1 MSSDPFDPHHRSPPT
16 ARPEPVEGR
25 GSVSLQGSEGAGM
38 NSQPGRSCP
47 LRYHY
52 GPRAI
57 AAVPLQQVHTLY
69 VAGGL
74 YGNTAALAALLRMVA
89 AEPGATLVFNGDFN
103 WFNVRDADFAH
114 INQAVLQHYA
124 LQGNVEAEFH
134 TPGDEADCGC
144 AYPEAVDEAVVQRS
158 NAIHRQLKATARR
171 HPALLAQLAQ
181 LPMVARFQVG
191 EARVG
196 VVHGDAQSLAGWGF
210 DAAAL
215 QATDA
220 VQRYAPWFD
229 QAQVDL
235 FACSHTCAPGLAV
248 YGGQRAIVNNGA
260 TGMPNRAGDLRGLV
274 SRIALKP
281 SPHPVWEE
289 ERPAAGVYVALL
301 PVAYDTA
308 AWAADFE
315 AQWPEGSAAALSYG
329 KRMREGY

>member
-1 MSSDPFDPHHRSPPT
+1 MLEPT
-16 ARPEPVEGR
+16 AR
-25 GSVSLQGSEGAGM
+25 
-38 NSQPGRSCP
+38 PGRSCP

-57 AAVPLQQVHTLY
+57 AAAPLQPAHTLY

-74 YGNTAALAALLRMVA
+74 YGNTAALAELLRMVA
-89 AEPGATLVFNGDFN
+89 AEPGATLIFNGDFN

-114 INQAVLQHYA
+114 INHAVLQHQA

-171 HPALLAQLAQ
+171 HSALLAQLAQ

-191 EARVG
+191 PARVG

-215 QATDA
+215 HAADA
-220 VQRYAPWFD
+220 AQRYAPWFE
-229 QAQVDL
+229 QAEVDL
-235 FACSHTCAPGLAV
+235 FASSHTCAPGLAV
-248 YGGQRAIVNNGA
+248 YGPERAILNNGA

-274 SRIALKP
+274 SRIALTP

-289 ERPAAGVYVALL
+289 ECQVAGAYIALL

-308 AWAADFE
+308 AWAADFS

-329 KRMREGY
+329 RRLRDGA

>member
-1 MSSDPFDPHHRSPPT
+1 MPPDAPASP
-16 ARPEPVEGR
+16 
-25 GSVSLQGSEGAGM
+25 
-38 NSQPGRSCP
+38 PGRSCP

-57 AAVPLQQVHTLY
+57 AQAPLQTAHTLY

-74 YGNTAALAALLRMVA
+74 YGNTAALAELLRMVA
-89 AEPGATLVFNGDFN
+89 AEPGATLIFNGDFN
-103 WFNVRDADFAH
+103 WFNVRDADFVH
-114 INQAVLQHYA
+114 INQAVLQHHA

-144 AYPEAVDEAVVQRS
+144 AYPAAVDDAVVQRS

-171 HPALLAQLAQ
+171 HPELLHRLAA

-196 VVHGDAQSLAGWGF
+196 MVHGDAQSLAGWGF
-210 DAAAL
+210 DAEAL
-215 QATDA
+215 QAADA
-220 VQRYAPWFD
+220 AQRYAPWFE
-229 QAQVDL
+229 QAEVEL
-235 FACSHTCAPGLAV
+235 FACSHTCAPGMAV
-248 YGGQRAIVNNGA
+248 YGAQSPHAFHPPHAGDRAIVNNGA

-281 SPHPVWEE
+281 SPHPVWA
-289 ERPAAGVYVALL
+289 ERQATGVYVALL
-301 PVAYDTA
+301 PVAYDTV
-308 AWAADFE
+308 AWAADFS

-329 KRMREGY
+329 RRMLEGA

>member
-1 MSSDPFDPHHRSPPT
+1 MSEPT
-16 ARPEPVEGR
+16 AR
-25 GSVSLQGSEGAGM
+25 
-38 NSQPGRSCP
+38 PGRSCP

-57 AAVPLQQVHTLY
+57 AQAPLQTAHTLY

-74 YGNTAALAALLRMVA
+74 YGNTAALAELLRMAA
-89 AEPGATLVFNGDFN
+89 AEPGATLIFNGDFN

-114 INQAVLQHYA
+114 INHAVLRHQA

-144 AYPEAVDEAVVQRS
+144 AYPAAVDEAVVQRS

-171 HPALLAQLAQ
+171 HPELLHYLAA

-210 DAAAL
+210 DAQAL
-215 QATDA
+215 QAADA
-220 VQRYAPWFD
+220 AQRYAPWFE
-229 QAQVDL
+229 QAEVEL
-235 FACSHTCAPGLAV
+235 FACSHTCAAGMAV
-248 YGGQRAIVNNGA
+248 YDSDRAVLNNGA

-274 SRIALKP
+274 SRIALTP

-289 ERPAAGVYVALL
+289 ERKVAGAYIALL

-308 AWAADFE
+308 AWAADFS
-315 AQWPEGSAAALSYG
+315 AQWPETSAADLSYG
-329 KRMREGY
+329 RRMREGA